1 MTRRKF
7 EVPHGIFWPAM
18 RVFAHQSNRSRPI
31 SGATLHPS
39 VAALIVK
46 EWLTPKIE
54 FELSFRQPSHAQC
67 SGDKG
72 TRSDCA
78 ACA

>member
-18 RVFAHQSNRSRPI
+18 RFFRGAFCASMNRSRPI

-39 VAALIVK
+39 VAAVIVK
-46 EWLTPKIE
+46 EWLT
-54 FELSFRQPSHAQC
+54 FRT
-67 SGDKG
+67 DF
-72 TRSDCA
+72 
-78 ACA
+78 